1 MPNKVIFKKIISN
14 FNKRISIPGDKSISI
29 RWVLIS
35 SLSNGISKAQNL
47 LISDGL
53 GISFFLHGFG
63 KLPITQGFIDFL
75 SSKGVPLSNIFAYL
89 VAWGEILAGLG
100 IILGGLLI
108 KSSPLI
114 ANIITKISGLTIV
127 IIMINA
133 LLIAHSNWSIFIG
146 ERGSILF
153 ASEQLFLLILGFFFF
168 IIGNRA

>member
-1 MPNKVIFKKIISN
+1 MEKIN
-14 FNKRISIPGDKSISI
+14 
-29 RWVLIS
+29 
-35 SLSNGISKAQNL
+35 NL
-47 LISDGL
+47 LDTITKPFTFIANFIVRIGL
-53 GISFFLHGFG
+53 GTSFFLHGFG
-63 KLPITQGFIDFL
+63 KLPINQGFIDFL

-168 IIGNRA
+168 IRGNRA

>member
-1 MPNKVIFKKIISN
+1 MEKIN
-14 FNKRISIPGDKSISI
+14 
-29 RWVLIS
+29 
-35 SLSNGISKAQNL
+35 NL
-47 LISDGL
+47 LDTITKPFSFIANFIVRIGL
-53 GISFFLHGFG
+53 GTSFFLHGFG
-63 KLPITQGFIDFL
+63 KLPINQGFIDFL

-108 KSSPLI
+108 KLSPSI

-168 IIGNRA
+168 IRGNNT

>member
-1 MPNKVIFKKIISN
+1 MEKVN
-14 FNKRISIPGDKSISI
+14 
-29 RWVLIS
+29 
-35 SLSNGISKAQNL
+35 NL
-47 LISDGL
+47 LNTITEPFTFIANFIIRIGL
-53 GISFFLHGFG
+53 GISFFLHGFA
-63 KLPITQGFIDFL
+63 KLPINQGFIDFL
-75 SSKGVPLSNIFAYL
+75 SSKGVPLSNFFAYL

-168 IIGNRA
+168 IRGNRA